1 MPMATQSTTAGFHQ
15 FSGFNSSLLLVRTSY
30 FTSGRQPNHP
40 NCSCHLFKG
49 LALTKIWL
57 LEMFQFDSTGVGV
70 SRLPYSYFG
79 ICICQFHDKYQS
91 YKYERNTAGKSA
103 RWGWGGGRGPTL
115 IPTFYWERLTH
126 LVWILRNVTNT
137 QKFSSK
143 NTSHICGG
151 FKAF

>member
-103 RWGWGGGRGPTL
+103 RWGWGGGSGSNSNTNL
-115 IPTFYWERLTH
+115 LLGKINTFSLD
-126 LVWILRNVTNT
+126 
-137 QKFSSK
+137 
-143 NTSHICGG
+143 
-151 FKAF
+151 FKKCDEYTKVFF